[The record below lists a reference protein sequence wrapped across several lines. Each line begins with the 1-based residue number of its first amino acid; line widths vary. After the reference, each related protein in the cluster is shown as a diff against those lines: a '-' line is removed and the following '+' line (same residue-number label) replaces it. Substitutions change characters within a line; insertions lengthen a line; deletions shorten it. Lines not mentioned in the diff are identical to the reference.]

1 MTIEKINEWLDKEYG
16 ISYTELQKI
25 HEFLCEDRNKYAE
38 SEREKQRRIDK
49 AIEYID
55 KNILVGYD
63 MLGFNRDIVA
73 GIVVNDL
80 LNILRGEN
88 KGGDEDEE

>member
-1 MTIEKINEWLDKEYG
+1 MNIEKVDKWLDKEYG

-38 SEREKQRRIDK
+38 KSRELQRRIDK

-55 KNILVGYD
+55 R
-63 MLGFNRDIVA
+63 RDLEW
-73 GIVVNDL
+73 GSEEHEYL
-80 LNILRGEN
+80 LNILRGED
-88 KGGDEDEE
+88 K